1 MIRSAIY
8 TALLLLTFT
17 LPLSAQNA
25 RIDSLTKA
33 LSEVKADTDKILTYS
48 RLTNALSAAQEISEA
63 LKVADEGLKL
73 AESTDYHFGHAVLLT
88 SKARTLSND
97 EKYSK
102 SNIIHKDAIK
112 FYEKARRQ
120 DQVTTTYRRM
130 AFNMNDIG
138 HYSEALQYD
147 TKALVSAEQ
156 DKNIAAIRGAM
167 MAMARDYEHLQDFD
181 NELNFQLK
189 ALENCEQD
197 TACPDVTKSIIY
209 NNVGNAYKN
218 LSLYEDAVPWLHKAL
233 QKNISI
239 NRERGK
245 MFNYVTLAEVYTLA
259 NELDSAAFYVKKE
272 MELAKSQNDEVME
285 TFGLQVLGSIQLKR
299 GQLDEAIK
307 NLRITYEKCRTEDS
321 DYDDIYRYVLE
332 NLYKAYK
339 QKRDFQQAFY
349 FLEEHFAYQQRIY
362 SDRVEKIAQLQLY
375 YDNEQSKAKIDMLQ
389 QQEALNE
396 AKSRQRDIVDGILIS
411 SVIAGLIFAFFMYR
425 IVRNKQKANK
435 QLQEKSKEIQERS
448 RLIVE
453 QKELIEQALN
463 KVKLLGEIGQEVTA
477 HLSISKIIETTYQS
491 VNKLMSAEGFGIGI
505 YNEEETR
512 IDFPGFIE
520 KGITYPTSYDML
532 DNDNRLS
539 IWCFKNQE
547 EVVINNMEDD
557 YQKYIKRRLA
567 PNIGEAPESI
577 LYFPLINKDK
587 KIGVITVQ
595 SFAKNAYN
603 RYDCD
608 ILRSMATYVAI
619 ALDNAENFKKLREA
633 SKETE
638 KHKELIEERGLA
650 LAQQFEK
657 TEKAYENMKL
667 LGEVGQSIIANLSV
681 EKIVSTV
688 YQSVNNLMDAE
699 VFWIGLLNRE
709 QDTIHFEGAIENG
722 QVLPPFSM
730 STQDKNRLAI
740 YTLEHGEEVLINDF
754 VRDYSRYIK
763 MIKPAVAGEQP
774 ASIIYLPLTGK
785 DGKLGV
791 ITVQSFRKYAYT
803 EYHVN
808 VLRNLAT
815 YTTIALE
822 NALLYQN
829 LENKVKER
837 TAELASQKDRIE
849 EAFNNIKLLSNIG
862 QQLTGLLSIDKL
874 INTLYENV
882 NNLMDAT
889 AFGVGIYQERLEQ
902 IAFVG
907 AIEGGKELPVFYH
920 EIDDSKYYSAW
931 CIKNNK
937 EVFTNNAMEEYVNY
951 VPDMQPPKYGEYPN
965 SIIYL
970 PLSTKNKAIGVL
982 TVQSY
987 EKNAYTENHLNVL
1000 RNLAAYAAIA
1010 LENAGAYE
1018 QIEDKNKEIQ
1028 QSNKKILSSMNYA
1041 KRIQNAILP
1050 HRSAIEKAFGDAFI
1064 LFKPKDIVSGDF
1076 FWFSQKSNKLFIA
1089 AVDCT
1094 GHGVPGAFMSM
1105 IGNNLLT
1112 EIVNDLNIE
1121 SPDEILNELH
1131 IRVRSSLRQKET
1143 ENRDGMD
1150 MAICVIDKDAH
1161 TLEYAGAKNPLIYI
1175 QEDENGEAQM
1185 HTIRGDKMPIGGLQR
1200 EQNRIFSKHTIKLRE
1215 NAKLLVGEDG
1225 NLINEPTTEGHKPT
1239 SFYIFSDGYQDQ
1251 FGGRKSRK
1259 FMLKNFKRLLHRIHD
1274 QPMTQ
1279 QRDTMRE
1286 IIDVWMEGE
1295 HQTDDILV
1303 IGFKI

>member
-1 MIRSAIY
+1 MIRSSIY
-8 TALLLLTFT
+8 SVLLLLTLT
-17 LPLSAQNA
+17 LPLSAQDA
-25 RIDSLTKA
+25 RIDSLTQA
-33 LSEVKADTDKILTYS
+33 LSQVMADSDKVLTFS
-48 RLTNALSAAQEISEA
+48 RLADAYRIANDVAKSIE
-63 LKVADEGLKL
+63 VADEGLL
-73 AESTDYHFGHAVLLT
+73 FVIEADYDFGHGLLLT
-88 SKARTLSND
+88 AKARALALD
-97 EKYSK
+97 QKYSE
-102 SNIIHKDAIK
+102 SNEYHQEAITY
-112 FYEKARRQ
+112 YEKENRFQ
-120 DQVTTTYRRM
+120 NIFVTYRRM
-130 AFNMNDIG
+130 AINMANISHHSESLQFN
-138 HYSEALQYD
+138 
-147 TKALVSAEQ
+147 TKALLLAEQ
-156 DKNIAAIRGAM
+156 NNDPNRIRTAAAAI
-167 MAMARDYEHLQDFD
+167 ARDYERLQDPD
-181 NELNFQLK
+181 NELKFQLK
-189 ALENCEQD
+189 AIDQCDLD
-197 TACPDVTKSIIY
+197 TFCNDAAKGTLY
-209 NNVGNAYKN
+209 NNIGSAYKN
-218 LSLYEDAVPWLHKAL
+218 LSLYEEAVSWLHR
-233 QKNISI
+233 SI
-239 NRERGK
+239 AINNAINNERTLLY
-245 MFNYVTLAEVYTLA
+245 NYATLAEVYVLTRQ
-259 NELDSAAFYVKKE
+259 LDSAEYYIRR
-272 MELAKSQNDEVME
+272 ELADAKRLNAHFEE
-285 TFGLQVLGSIQLKR
+285 TFGFQVLGDVHYHR
-299 GQLDEAIK
+299 GQYEDAIK
-307 NLRITYEKCRTEDS
+307 NLKIAYDRCREAGST
-321 DYDDIYRYVLE
+321 YDDILVFVLK
-332 NLYKAYK
+332 NIYKAY
-339 QKRDFQQAFY
+339 QKKGDYQQAFY
-349 FLEEHFAYQQRIY
+349 YLEEHLNFQERIY
-362 SDRVEKIAQLQLY
+362 SDRAEKIAQLQLY
-375 YDNEQSKAKIDMLQ
+375 YDNEQKKAQIAVLKKQDELREGELQRRKIIDW
-389 QQEALNE
+389 
-396 AKSRQRDIVDGILIS
+396 ILIA
-411 SVIAGLIFAFFMYR
+411 SVIAGLVFAFFMYR
-425 IVRNKQKANK
+425 LFRNKQKTNK

-505 YNEEETR
+505 YNEAENR

-547 EVVINNMEDD
+547 EVVINNMADD

-595 SFAKNAYN
+595 SFTQNAYN

-619 ALDNAENFKKLREA
+619 ALDNAENFKKLRLA
-633 SKETE
+633 SKEME
-638 KHKELIEERGLA
+638 KQKELIEERGLA
-650 LAQQFEK
+650 LSQQFEK
-657 TEKAYENMKL
+657 TEEAYENMKL
-667 LGEVGQSIIANLSV
+667 LGKVGQSIISNLSV

-688 YQSVNNLMDAE
+688 YRSVNDLMDAE
-699 VFWIGLLNRE
+699 VFWIGLYNKE
-709 QDTIHFEGAIENG
+709 TEMIEFEGAIENG
-722 QVLPPFSM
+722 QVLPPFAIDVK
-730 STQDKNRLAI
+730 DKNRLAV
-740 YTLEHGEEVLINDF
+740 YTHETQEEVLINDF
-754 VRDYSRYIK
+754 IRDYSRYIK

-774 ASIIYLPLTGK
+774 ASIIYIPLKGK
-785 DGKLGV
+785 DGRIGV

-808 VLRNLAT
+808 VLQNLAT

-837 TAELASQKDRIE
+837 TAELAAQKDRIE
-849 EAFNNIKLLSNIG
+849 EAFNNIKLLSEIG
-862 QQLTGLLSIDKL
+862 QQLTGLLSMDKL
-874 INTLYENV
+874 INTLYDNV

-889 AFGVGIYQERLEQ
+889 AFGVGIYQENLQQ

-920 EIDDSKYYSAW
+920 ELDDSKYYSAW
-931 CIKNNK
+931 CIKRNQ
-937 EVFTNNAMEEYVNY
+937 EVFTNNAMTEYVNY

-970 PLSTKNKAIGVL
+970 PLITKAKAIGVL

-987 EKNAYTENHLNVL
+987 EKDAYTENHINIL

-1010 LENAGAYE
+1010 LDNAGAYE

-1050 HRSAIEKAFGDAFI
+1050 HRSTIENAVGDAFV

-1076 FWFSQKSNKLFIA
+1076 FWFSQKGEKLFIA

-1105 IGNNLLT
+1105 IGNNLLS

-1121 SPDEILNELH
+1121 SPDMILNELH
-1131 IRVRSSLRQKET
+1131 SRVRSSLRQKET

-1150 MAICVIDKDAH
+1150 MALCVIDKEKQV
-1161 TLEYAGAKNPLIYI
+1161 LEFAGAKNPLVYI
-1175 QEDENGEAQM
+1175 QEDENGEPQM

-1200 EQNRIFSKHTIKLRE
+1200 EQQRIFTKHTIKLQQ

-1225 NLINEPTTEGHKPT
+1225 ELINESSSEYKPT

-1259 FMLKNFKRLLHRIHD
+1259 FMLKNFKRLLYRIHD
-1274 QPMTQ
+1274 QPMAQ
-1279 QRDTMRE
+1279 QRDTMKE
-1286 IIDVWMEGE
+1286 IIEMWMEGE
-1295 HQTDDILV
+1295 QQTDDILV